1 MARSADMKKDA
12 RRLKLD
18 DVLPAPRQSLTEQAY
33 DLLRR
38 EIITC
43 ALVPGADVSESEL
56 AERLQMSKTPVREAL
71 ARLRNEGFVETFP
84 RRGYRIVPM
93 TLSDMNEL
101 FDVRIILEG
110 GTAAL
115 AAERITDEQLDELLS
130 LANSSYDVEE
140 NLSLEQFVAANREF
154 HSAIA
159 RASGRDRLLA
169 LVGRNL
175 DELERFFFMG
185 ARARDVNPETKSDHY
200 RIVDVLRTR
209 DADAARQI
217 LVDHNEATRAGLLA
231 AIASGK
237 RMDMLRVS

>member
-1 MARSADMKKDA
+1 MDE
-12 RRLKLD
+12 
-18 DVLPAPRQSLTEQAY
+18 VLPAPRLSLTEQAY
-33 DLLRR
+33 EQLRR

-43 ALVPGADVSESEL
+43 ALSPGADVSESEL

-93 TLSDMNEL
+93 TLSDVNEL

-115 AAERITDEQLDELLS
+115 AAERITDAELDELLK
-130 LANSSYDVEE
+130 LADASYDVEE

-159 RASGRDRLLA
+159 RASGRDRLA
-169 LVGRNL
+169 GLVSRNL
-175 DELERFFFMG
+175 DELERIFFMG
-185 ARARDVNPETKSDHY
+185 ARFRDVNPETKSDHH

-209 DADAARQI
+209 DAAAARQI
-217 LVDHNEATRAGLLA
+217 LIDHNEATRAGLLA
-231 AIASGK
+231 SIAAG
-237 RMDMLRVS
+237 RRLDALRVS